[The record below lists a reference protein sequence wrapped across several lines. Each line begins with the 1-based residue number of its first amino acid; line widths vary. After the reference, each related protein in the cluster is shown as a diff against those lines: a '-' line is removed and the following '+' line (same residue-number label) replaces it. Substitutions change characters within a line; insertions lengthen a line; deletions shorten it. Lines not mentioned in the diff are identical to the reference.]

1 MFGHQKCRQMVVI
14 VGSRPGCPLISRSW
28 NRWRISFFRVLS
40 GGMAILPCMRQY
52 LRSPLLCEWSLV
64 AWWRLIHCVISAGYF
79 RCASPICC
87 SSSHHLSLGSLV
99 VVGLMKASG
108 WRRVMSWLSVSPLS
122 TPGGRERRSAE
133 VWSFPGMCWIFRWYS
148 WSSANQRAMQRFTL
162 RGDFQKVRFAWSVR
176 TVTGIVDPARW
187 GRQWARAFI
196 SARSSLS

>member
-1 MFGHQKCRQMVVI
+1 MSGHQKCRRMIVM

-28 NRWRISFFRVLS
+28 NRWRISFFRVSS
-40 GGMAILPCMRQY
+40 GGTAILPCTHQCFR
-52 LRSPLLCEWSLV
+52 LSSLCEWVMV
-64 AWWRLIHCVISAGYF
+64 ALWRLIHPAISAGYF
-79 RCASPICC
+79 RCIVPIRR
-87 SSSHHLSLGSLV
+87 SSSHHSSLGSSV
-99 VVGLMKASG
+99 VDSLMKASG
-108 WRRVMSWLSVSPLS
+108 WRRVRSWLSASPLS

-133 VWSFPGMCWIFRWYS
+133 VWSFPGTCWIFRWYS
-148 WSSANQRAMQRFTL
+148 WSSANHRATRRFTL

>member
-1 MFGHQKCRQMVVI
+1 MLGHQKCRQMVMI

-28 NRWRISFFRVLS
+28 NRRRISFFKVSS
-40 GGMAILPCMRQY
+40 GGTAILPCTHQY

-64 AWWRLIHCVISAGYF
+64 ARWRLIHCVISVGCF
-79 RCASPICC
+79 HCASPICC
-87 SSSHHLSLGSLV
+87 SSSHHSSFGSSV
-99 VVGLMKASG
+99 VVGLIKVSG
-108 WRRVMSWLSVSPLS
+108 WRRVRSWLSVSPLS

-133 VWSFPGMCWIFRWYS
+133 VWSFPGTCWIFRWYS
-148 WSSANQRAMQRFTL
+148 WSSANQRATRRFTL

-196 SARSSLS
+196 SARSSLL